1 ETFEANYDPYIFQS
15 ESALQYIVPPSS
27 PISFYDRHIAS
38 HLTLKCIVYQP
49 SIVSHL
55 SKTCNL
61 AIEEFLDGGHRFSR
75 TNYTF
80 FLTPES
86 EVIRDAHTTT
96 THYCWFAANLCA
108 AYAYKLTLHPDR
120 NNWKTP
126 FNFVEDLS
134 GSGLLFT
141 TEAWLAVTRKLRE
154 QPDLMDG
161 LNETLE
167 KKIQDLSR
175 QYPRLATWHMFAMTD
190 TATGM
195 FQTLTQD
202 ASFTWEMCRTLGY
215 RTMSP
220 AIRPPDAHK
229 GLVPAR
235 VPKRSRA
242 CVGTS
247 ATVKVAKTVTVPRR
261 PLQSKQYRPEFRHYI
276 QHAWATAATH
286 DSTFMIFQCG
296 RYERIGF
303 RHRASQTLYLSGCT
317 RTTGFPNSGTTH
329 KRSTDHVDKVEL
341 LNHRQPESTPADEV
355 DDIEIYDQIAKR
367 DLILVT
373 LDYGAFCSPAP
384 SSFLRIGP
392 SCVPGHAELK
402 RYPKQTRFS
411 VQEYVSIVL
420 KEPLGRGAVGVVHPA
435 AVTLTLKSG
444 QVVKRN
450 MVIKFAFTKEQEKK
464 IFHEF
469 RIYGELSFKKGLE
482 GIVTVHGMFRDPE
495 SGIVGMLMN
504 EAGQSLRQREIER
517 GGDGRQVTGSP
528 EEKEAFRRVLKGLH
542 EAGIRHH
549 DVRSDNLL
557 INSRNQVFIIDFDC
571 ADYEVS
577 LENTEREMEC
587 LDDLLAGQYEHDT
600 YYSY

>member
-1 ETFEANYDPYIFQS
+1 MTTRRKLPADDPFASLFKETFEANYDPYIFQS
-15 ESALQYIVPPSS
+15 ETALHYLMPPSS
-27 PISFYDRHIAS
+27 PISFS
-38 HLTLKCIVYQP
+38 Q
-49 SIVSHL
+49 
-55 SKTCNL
+55 
-61 AIEEFLDGGHRFSR
+61 

-86 EVIRDAHTTT
+86 ELLRDAHTTT
-96 THYCWFAANLCA
+96 IHYREFAANLCA
-108 AYAYKLTLHPDR
+108 AYSYKLALHPGR
-120 NNWKTP
+120 ENWRTP
-126 FNFVEDLS
+126 FDFVEDLS

-141 TEAWLAVTRKLRE
+141 TEAWLAVTRRLRE
-154 QPDLMDG
+154 RPELMDG

-276 QHAWATAATH
+276 QHAWATATTH

-303 RHRASQTLYLSGCT
+303 RHRASQTLYLSGLIDPINMEDPSYRKLHIGLHT
-317 RTTGFPNSGTTH
+317 AIVQDALERLEFPNSGTTH

-528 EEKEAFRRVLKGLH
+528 EEK
-542 EAGIRHH
+542 
-549 DVRSDNLL
+549 
-557 INSRNQVFIIDFDC
+557 
-571 ADYEVS
+571 
-577 LENTEREMEC
+577 
-587 LDDLLAGQYEHDT
+587 
-600 YYSY
+600 